1 MLFLPECFATYQQQY
16 YSLIVLIWLFLA
28 APHYMMF
35 QNSLLYAVN
44 KPNEEIFC
52 DKTQSTSTNAH
63 LSTMATF
70 LANSQ

>member
-28 APHYMMF
+28 VSHYMMF

-44 KPNEEIFC
+44 KPNE
-52 DKTQSTSTNAH
+52 
-63 LSTMATF
+63 
-70 LANSQ
+70 